1 MSTVEPTSFADPGPL
16 SGASGASGWQPRK
29 RRVLVLG
36 TGGTIA
42 GVADSPAQNTVYR
55 AAALSVEQLVA
66 AVPALS
72 AFDLEARQVAQVDS
86 KNMSF
91 AIWTGLHAEVVR
103 GLNDSQ
109 LDGIVITHGTDT
121 LEETAYF
128 LARTLL
134 AAKPVVLT
142 AAMRPATALSADGP
156 QNLLDAVSLATDAA
170 AAGVRICVHGQVF
183 AGHALR
189 KRHPY
194 AVNAFASSREGTAT
208 LEEGCYTTPAGLPEP
223 LTFEPDLPW
232 AWVETVFSGAGQ
244 DGRTVDALVAAGVQ
258 GLVVAA
264 TGNGTLAD
272 GLLEAVRRAR
282 TAGVEVVVVTRCAE
296 GHIVGQPDH
305 GLPCLGVTVP
315 QARVELLLSIRWKQG
330 MRRARATAEAV
341 KRGG

>member
-1 MSTVEPTSFADPGPL
+1 MSG
-16 SGASGASGWQPRK
+16 RI
-29 RRVLVLG
+29 LVLG

-42 GVADSPAQNTVYR
+42 GVADSPSQNTGYR
-55 AAALSVEQLVA
+55 AAALSVKQLVA
-66 AVPALS
+66 AIPAL
-72 AFDLEARQVAQVDS
+72 ADYELEMRQVAQVDS

-91 AIWTGLHAEVVR
+91 AIWTELHAAIVE
-103 GLNDSQ
+103 GLRDGQ

-156 QNLLDAVSLATDAA
+156 HNLLDAARLATDPA
-170 AAGVRICVHGQVF
+170 AAGVRVCIHGQVF
-183 AGHALR
+183 PGHAVR

-194 AVNAFASSREGTAT
+194 AVNAFASSREETAT
-208 LEEGCYTTPAGLPEP
+208 LEEGWYTTPAALPEP

-232 AWVETVFSGAGQ
+232 AWVETVWSGAGQ
-244 DGRTVDALVAAGVQ
+244 DGRSVDALVAAGVQ

-272 GLLEAVRRAR
+272 GLLEALRRAQ
-282 TAGVEVVVVTRCAE
+282 TVGVEVVVVTRCAE

-315 QARVELLLSIRWKQG
+315 QARVELLLLIRWKQG
-330 MRRARATAEAV
+330 MRRARAAAQTAQAAS
-341 KRGG
+341 